1 MTSHSNTRHNKV
13 WINGTFDV
21 LHPGHVKLFRYARM
35 LAGQNG
41 SVHLGID
48 EDARVKKAKGRSRPI
63 NTLQTRIAN
72 ILSITKVDSI
82 TSFATDK
89 QLKSII
95 CDLKPQYMVIGDDYR
110 DKPIIGASCIENIF
124 YVTRD
129 DNSSTKIINKL
140 DLD

>member
-1 MTSHSNTRHNKV
+1 MTSHLSTPGNKV

-21 LHPGHVKLFRYARM
+21 LHPGHIKLFRYARI

-41 SVHLGID
+41 TIHLGID
-48 EDARVKKAKGRSRPI
+48 EDVRVRKAKGSSRPV
-63 NTLQTRIAN
+63 NNLKTRIAN
-72 ILSITKVDSI
+72 ILSITSVDSV

-89 QLKSII
+89 HLKSII

-110 DKPIIGASCIENIF
+110 DKPIIGASCIEEIF

-129 DNSSTKIINKL
+129 DHSSTKLI
-140 DLD
+140 DDQ